1 MKLIPLEP
9 VGRAAAGVFL
19 GYTLLNRKEQG
30 GTPTLCISI
39 HPDLVRKLKVKKG
52 DPLRL
57 DGDLKARM
65 GQLTLVAAATHK
77 AARGIRLAASGRGEF
92 CIPWSGLVKEAFPD
106 VKHMTPLAGAE
117 VTSEGLQF
125 QLPAA

>member
-1 MKLIPLEP
+1 MKLTPLEP
-9 VGRAAAGVFL
+9 TSRAAAGVFL
-19 GYTLLNRKEQG
+19 GYSLLNKNK
-30 GTPTLCISI
+30 GTPTLCLSI

-65 GQLTLVAAATHK
+65 GQLTLVSAATSK
-77 AARGIRLAASGRGEF
+77 AARRMNVSVSGRGDF

-106 VKHMTPLAGAE
+106 VDGMTPLEGAE
-117 VTSEGLQF
+117 VTGDGLLF
-125 QLPAA
+125 QLPVA

>member
-19 GYTLLNRKEQG
+19 GYTLLNRKDN
-30 GTPTLCISI
+30 GTPTLSISI

-57 DGDLKARM
+57 DGDLKAGM
-65 GQLTLVAAATHK
+65 AQLTLVGSATNK
-77 AARGIRLAASGRGEF
+77 AARRLNVAESGRGDF
-92 CIPWSGLVKEAFPD
+92 GIPWSGLVKEAFPE
-106 VKHMTPLAGAE
+106 VEGMTPLEGAE
-117 VTSEGLQF
+117 VTSEGLLF

>member
-19 GYTLLNRKEQG
+19 GYTLLGRKDKG
-30 GTPTLCISI
+30 APTLSISI

-52 DPLRL
+52 EPLRL

-65 GQLTLVAAATHK
+65 AQLTLVASATNK
-77 AARGIRLAASGRGEF
+77 AARRLHVSHSGRGDF
-92 CIPWSGLVKEAFPD
+92 SIPWSGLVKEAFPEVD
-106 VKHMTPLAGAE
+106 GMTPLEGAQ
-117 VTSEGLQF
+117 VTSDGLLF
-125 QLPAA
+125 ELPKA